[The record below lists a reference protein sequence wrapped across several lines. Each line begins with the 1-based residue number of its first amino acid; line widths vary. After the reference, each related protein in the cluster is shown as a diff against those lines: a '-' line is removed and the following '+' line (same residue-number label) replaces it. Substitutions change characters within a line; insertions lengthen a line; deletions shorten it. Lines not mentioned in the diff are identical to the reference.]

1 MLFRSWCAGC
11 QPGPLT
17 RRAAR
22 PTSSRA
28 SDHVRALAY
37 LGCLL
42 SGLAIG
48 IAGAFL
54 QGSRLLV
61 GGVTLPWG
69 LVVALIALL
78 VLVRAGVE
86 LTGSRWGGW
95 IVLLTW
101 IAVTIAFAAEL
112 PSGDLVISA
121 GGRQMAYLLGG
132 VIVGAAAAT
141 VPPVERLRRA

>member
-1 MLFRSWCAGC
+1 M
-11 QPGPLT
+11 
-17 RRAAR
+17 RRDAR

-28 SDHVRALAY
+28 SDRVRVLAY

-42 SGLAIG
+42 AGLAIG

-54 QGSRLLV
+54 QGARFLL
-61 GGVTLPWG
+61 GGTTIPWG
-69 LVVALIALL
+69 LVLALVALL
-78 VLVRAGVE
+78 VLVRAGIEV
-86 LTGSRWGGW
+86 TRSRWGGW
-95 IVLLTW
+95 IVLLAW
-101 IAVTIAFAAEL
+101 IATTVAFAAEL

-141 VPPVERLRRA
+141 VPPVDRLRRS

>member
-1 MLFRSWCAGC
+1 M
-11 QPGPLT
+11 
-17 RRAAR
+17 
-22 PTSSRA
+22 
-28 SDHVRALAY
+28 RALGY

-42 SGLAIG
+42 AGLVIG

-54 QGSRLLV
+54 QGARV
-61 GGVTLPWG
+61 IAGGVTVPWG
-69 LVVALIALL
+69 LVLALVALL

-86 LTGSRWGGW
+86 MTSSRWGGW
-95 IVLLTW
+95 IVLLVW
-101 IAVTIAFAAEL
+101 IAATVAFAAEL

-141 VPPVERLRRA
+141 VPPVDRLRRPTHS